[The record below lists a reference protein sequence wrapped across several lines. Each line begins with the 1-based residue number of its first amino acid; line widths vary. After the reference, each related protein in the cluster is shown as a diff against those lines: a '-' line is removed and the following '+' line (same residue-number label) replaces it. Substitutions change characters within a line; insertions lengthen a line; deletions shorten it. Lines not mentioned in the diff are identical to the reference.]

1 MAKHLDLGSAG
12 ESLACRELSRLGYS
26 VIDTN
31 VRMKMGE
38 LDIVAE
44 EGGEM
49 VVVEVRTR
57 TLGRMLPPEATV
69 GPSKIRKLIRTGTA
83 YMASREW
90 EGPWR
95 IDIAAITVDSDG
107 KPSLEIFKDITVGMI
122 EA

>member
-12 ESLACRELSRLGYS
+12 ESLACRELSRLGYR

-57 TLGRMLPPEATV
+57 TLGKMLPPEATV
-69 GPSKIRKLIRTGTA
+69 GPSKIRKLVRTGTA
-83 YMASREW
+83 YMASKEW

-95 IDIAAITVDSDG
+95 IDVAAITVG
-107 KPSLEIFKDITVGMI
+107 PGEKPVLEIFKDITVGMI
-122 EA
+122 EP

>member
-1 MAKHLDLGSAG
+1 MAA
-12 ESLACRELSRLGYS
+12 RELLKLGYRL
-26 VIDTN
+26 IDTN

-57 TLGRMLPPEATV
+57 TLGRMVPPEATV
-69 GPSKIRKLIRTGTA
+69 GPSKIRKLVRTGRT
-83 YMASREW
+83 YMESVGW

-95 IDIAAITVDSDG
+95 IDIAAITVGSDG
-107 KPSLEIFKDITVGMI
+107 SPKLEVFRDITVGII
-122 EA
+122 EP

>member
-1 MAKHLDLGSAG
+1 MARHLDLGMAG
-12 ESLACRELSRLGYS
+12 ESLACRELSRLGYR
-26 VIDTN
+26 IIETN

-69 GPSKIRKLIRTGTA
+69 GPSKIRKLVRTGTA
-83 YMASREW
+83 WMDSRGW

-95 IDIAAITVDSDG
+95 IDIAAITVDGRG
-107 KPSLEIFKDITVGMI
+107 KPSLEIFRDITVGLI
-122 EA
+122 RP

>member
-12 ESLACRELSRLGYS
+12 ESLACRELSRLGYR

-44 EGGEM
+44 EGGEL

-69 GPSKIRKLIRTGTA
+69 GPSKIRKLIRIGTA

-95 IDIAAITVDSDG
+95 IDIAAITVGADD
-107 KPSLEIFKDITVGMI
+107 KPALEIFRDITTGMI
-122 EA
+122 EV

>member
-1 MAKHLDLGSAG
+1 MPRHLDLGAAG
-12 ESLACRELSRLGYS
+12 EEFAARELSRLGYR
-26 VIDTN
+26 VMGTN
-31 VRMKMGE
+31 IRMRMGE

-69 GPSKIRKLIRTGTA
+69 GPSKIRKLVRTGTA
-83 YMASREW
+83 YMDRIGW

-95 IDIAAITVDSDG
+95 IDIAAITVDPGG
-107 KPSLEIFKDITVGMI
+107 KPALDVFRDITVGLI
-122 EA
+122 QP

>member
-12 ESLACRELSRLGYS
+12 ESLACRELSRLGYR

-83 YMASREW
+83 WMASREW

-95 IDIAAITVDSDG
+95 IDIAAITVGSDG
-107 KPSLEIFKDITVGMI
+107 NPSLEIFRDITTGMI

>member
-12 ESLACRELSRLGYS
+12 ESLACRELSRLGYR

-83 YMASREW
+83 YMASKDW

-95 IDIAAITVDSDG
+95 IDIAAITVGVDD
-107 KPSLEIFKDITVGMI
+107 KPVLEIFRDITTGMI

>member
-1 MAKHLDLGSAG
+1 M
-12 ESLACRELSRLGYS
+12 
-26 VIDTN
+26 IDTN

-69 GPSKIRKLIRTGTA
+69 GPSKIRKLVRTGTA
-83 YMASREW
+83 YMASKEW

-95 IDIAAITVDSDG
+95 IDVAAITVG
-107 KPSLEIFKDITVGMI
+107 PGEKTVLEIFKDITVGMI
-122 EA
+122 EP

>member
-12 ESLACRELSRLGYS
+12 ESLACRELSRLGYR

-69 GPSKIRKLIRTGTA
+69 GPSKIRKLVRTGTA
-83 YMASREW
+83 FMASKGW

-95 IDIAAITVDSDG
+95 IDIAAITVGPDG
-107 KPSLEIFKDITVGMI
+107 KPALEIFRDITIGMI
-122 EA
+122 EP

>member
-1 MAKHLDLGSAG
+1 MAKHLELGSAG
-12 ESLACRELSRLGYS
+12 ESLACRELSRLGYR
-26 VIDTN
+26 VRGTN
-31 VRMKMGE
+31 VRMRMGE

-83 YMASREW
+83 YMASTGW

-95 IDIAAITVDSDG
+95 IDIAAITVGPDD
-107 KPSLEIFKDITVGMI
+107 KPVLEIFRDITTGMI
-122 EA
+122 DP

>member
-1 MAKHLDLGSAG
+1 MAKHIDLGSAG
-12 ESLACRELSRLGYS
+12 ESLACRELSRLGYR

-31 VRMKMGE
+31 VRLKMGE

-83 YMASREW
+83 YMASKNW

-95 IDIAAITVDSDG
+95 IDIAAITVDPDERAV
-107 KPSLEIFKDITVGMI
+107 LEIFRDITTGMI

>member
-1 MAKHLDLGSAG
+1 MPRHLDLGAAG
-12 ESLACRELSRLGYS
+12 EDLAVRELSRLGYR
-26 VIDTN
+26 VMGTN
-31 VRMKMGE
+31 IRMRMGE

-69 GPSKIRKLIRTGTA
+69 GPSKIRKLVRTGTA
-83 YMASREW
+83 DMDSRGW

-95 IDIAAITVDSDG
+95 IDIAAITLGTDG
-107 KPSLEIFKDITVGMI
+107 KPALEVFRDITVGLI
-122 EA
+122 KP

>member
-1 MAKHLDLGSAG
+1 MPRHLDLGAAG
-12 ESLACRELSRLGYS
+12 EEFAARELSRLGYR
-26 VIDTN
+26 VMGTN
-31 VRMKMGE
+31 IRMRMGE

-69 GPSKIRKLIRTGTA
+69 GPSKIRKLVRTGTA
-83 YMASREW
+83 YMDHIGW

-95 IDIAAITVDSDG
+95 IDIAAITVDPGG
-107 KPSLEIFKDITVGMI
+107 KPALDVFRDITVGLI
-122 EA
+122 QP

>member
-12 ESLACRELSRLGYS
+12 ESLACRELSRLGYR
-26 VIDTN
+26 VTDTN

-69 GPSKIRKLIRTGTA
+69 GPSKIKKLIRTGTA
-83 YMASREW
+83 YMASRGW

-95 IDIAAITVDSDG
+95 IDIAAITVSPDD
-107 KPSLEIFKDITVGMI
+107 KLVLEIFRDITVGLI
-122 EA
+122 EP

>member
-12 ESLACRELSRLGYS
+12 ESLACRELSRLGYR
-26 VIDTN
+26 VVDTN

-57 TLGRMLPPEATV
+57 TLGKMLPPEATV

-83 YMASREW
+83 YMASRKW

-95 IDIAAITVDSDG
+95 IDIAAITVG
-107 KPSLEIFKDITVGMI
+107 AEEKPVLEIFRDITTGLI

>member
-1 MAKHLDLGSAG
+1 MAKHIDLGAAG
-12 ESLACRELSRLGYS
+12 EAMAARELLKLGNRL
-26 VIDTN
+26 IDTN

-57 TLGRMLPPEATV
+57 TLGRMVPPEATV
-69 GPSKIRKLIRTGTA
+69 GPSKIRKLVRTGRT
-83 YMASREW
+83 YMESVGW

-95 IDIAAITVDSDG
+95 IDIAAITVGSDG
-107 KPSLEIFKDITVGMI
+107 SPKLEVFRDITVGII
-122 EA
+122 EP